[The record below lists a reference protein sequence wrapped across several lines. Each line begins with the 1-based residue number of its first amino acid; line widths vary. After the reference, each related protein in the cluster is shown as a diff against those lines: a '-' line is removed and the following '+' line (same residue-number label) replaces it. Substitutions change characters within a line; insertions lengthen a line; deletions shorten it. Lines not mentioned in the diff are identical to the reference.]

1 MKKSALV
8 RIVIWS
14 AVALLLA
21 AVMVAVLAGGSMQGF
36 SINLGLFGYSYA
48 NADEYRVGDFSVD
61 ASTIRNIDVDWL
73 AGSVTIQTY
82 DGNEIKV
89 SEDSGLDDAEML
101 RYRISG
107 DELSIKFC
115 KSGRVRAK
123 SGKDLVLLVPKNANL
138 HDVDVSLVASDLEV
152 SGGLSVD
159 NFSAESV
166 SGNIDISG
174 MASDEIDLE
183 TISGH
188 IAVSD
193 SVADEVKISST
204 SGRVEFCG
212 EANEVS
218 ADTVSGAISIDA
230 VNAPSEIKIDTV
242 SGNTEITLPAG
253 TGARIERD
261 TLSGKFSAFEQDVSG
276 NGGTFGN
283 SSGSITTIDA
293 DTVSGNVT
301 VDEK

>member
-166 SGNIDISG
+166 S
-174 MASDEIDLE
+174 EI
-183 TISGH
+183 
-188 IAVSD
+188 
-193 SVADEVKISST
+193 
-204 SGRVEFCG
+204 GRAHV
-212 EANEVS
+212 
-218 ADTVSGAISIDA
+218 
-230 VNAPSEIKIDTV
+230 
-242 SGNTEITLPAG
+242 
-253 TGARIERD
+253 
-261 TLSGKFSAFEQDVSG
+261 
-276 NGGTFGN
+276 
-283 SSGSITTIDA
+283 
-293 DTVSGNVT
+293 
-301 VDEK
+301 